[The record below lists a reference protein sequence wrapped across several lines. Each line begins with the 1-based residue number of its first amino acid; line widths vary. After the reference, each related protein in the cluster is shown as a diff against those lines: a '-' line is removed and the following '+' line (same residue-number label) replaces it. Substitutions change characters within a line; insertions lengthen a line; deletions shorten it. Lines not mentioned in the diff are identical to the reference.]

1 MVSGGHTGDKGCQPL
16 SESGNAPKR
25 QKRTLSVFPG
35 SVYQGM
41 KGAKSI
47 RPLLDLEHPAYFLF
61 DLQGADGTFGGIIVR
76 RHTWIPQEFEDMLFV
91 PDQVGQAQLVAGQ
104 PHIETGTVPVR
115 HRHIAGEAVRKVFV
129 HGIFSTGRI
138 WEYVCGH
145 LVLENPHPMRSAVR
159 ILPHLV
165 RSNDGGGFHTPQDLP
180 ICGRWAFLHTV
191 QYVAYG
197 WLGSIP

>member
-1 MVSGGHTGDKGCQPL
+1 
-16 SESGNAPKR
+16 
-25 QKRTLSVFPG
+25 
-35 SVYQGM
+35 
-41 KGAKSI
+41 
-47 RPLLDLEHPAYFLF
+47 
-61 DLQGADGTFGGIIVR
+61 
-76 RHTWIPQEFEDMLFV
+76 MLFV

-115 HRHIAGEAVRKVFV
+115 HRHTAGEAVRKVFV

-180 ICGRWAFLHTV
+180 IGGRWAFLHTV

>member
-1 MVSGGHTGDKGCQPL
+1 MADSALRGLVWVDFPL
-16 SESGNAPKR
+16 STYLQIISRLALPAPYDIFFHAHEGG
-25 QKRTLSVFPG
+25 TGTCLGIGVPLSMGTQDGCV
-35 SVYQGM
+35 
-41 KGAKSI
+41 K
-47 RPLLDLEHPAYFLF
+47 EHTISPVRN
-61 DLQGADGTFGGIIVR
+61 VR
-76 RHTWIPQEFEDMLFV
+76 RNYCPKAHVDSSRIWGYALCAWPGGPGTIGGRPTAYWNRHT
-91 PDQVGQAQLVAGQ
+91 
-104 PHIETGTVPVR
+104 
-115 HRHIAGEAVRKVFV
+115 AGEAVRKVFV